1 MLPRGLR
8 SERSHTTPTTVHPL
22 PARKTPASTLA
33 HPPAALVEGDEPP
46 PPSAD
51 LREHSPFKS
60 MRYDLPAAL
69 VVFLIALPLC
79 LGIAL
84 ASGAPLLSGL
94 IAGCVGGLV
103 IPLIS
108 RSPLSVSG
116 PAAGLAAIV
125 LAGVHKIGSFPAFC
139 AIVLAAGVLQ
149 CALGLLR
156 AGQIVSFI
164 PLSVIRGMLAAI
176 GLLLIL
182 KQTPHAV
189 GYDAETFWS
198 TSFEVAGEGNTFSL
212 LLHALARLEWGA
224 VLVSAVSLAILVT
237 VPRTRLARVTWL
249 PGPLLVVV
257 AATLLNA
264 ALLRW
269 APGVALEP
277 RHLVAVPSG
286 GPAELFRGLRLPD
299 FSALLRADAWALVLT
314 IAVVASLESLLSL
327 QAIDKLDP
335 FKRKS
340 PPDRELVAQGVA
352 NALSGLIG
360 GLPIT
365 AVIVRS
371 SANLNAG
378 GRTQASA
385 FVHGLLLLVA
395 VLFLGPVLNRVPL
408 AALATI
414 LIVTGYKLATPKLF
428 RQMYRR
434 GWVQFL
440 PFALTIVAILF
451 TDLLKGVVAGIV
463 VGVAF
468 TIRNSMSG
476 ALSVVDEPGTRT
488 VRFEKDIY
496 FFHRPALIEALESTP
511 KGHRL
516 VVDRGDADYVEDD
529 ALEILHD
536 LEVTARSKGIE
547 LELRDVEAKA
557 GVGAH

>member
-1 MLPRGLR
+1 MHP
-8 SERSHTTPTTVHPL
+8 STPPKA
-22 PARKTPASTLA
+22 PAGTLA
-33 HPPAALVEGDEPP
+33 HPPAALLSGDEPP
-46 PPSAD
+46 PLAD
-51 LREHSPFKS
+51 VREHSPFKS
-60 MRYDLPAAL
+60 LKYDLPAAL
-69 VVFLIALPLC
+69 VVFLVALPLC

-125 LAGVHKIGSFPAFC
+125 LAGIHKIGSFRAFC

-149 CALGLLR
+149 GALGLLR

-198 TSFEVAGEGNTFSL
+198 VSFEVAGEGNTFTL
-212 LLHALARLEWGA
+212 LLRALSRLEWSA

-257 AATLLNA
+257 AATLINA

-269 APGVALEP
+269 APGLALEA

-286 GPAELFRGLRLPD
+286 GPAELFRELRFPD
-299 FSALLRADAWALVLT
+299 FSALLRAEAWPLVVT
-314 IAVVASLESLLSL
+314 IAVVASLESLLSV

-340 PPDRELVAQGVA
+340 PPNRELIAQGVA

-378 GRTQASA
+378 GHTQASA

-395 VLFLGPVLNRVPL
+395 VLFLGPLLNRIPL

-414 LIVTGYKLATPKLF
+414 LIVTGYKLATPTLF

-434 GWVQFL
+434 GQVQFL
-440 PFALTIVAILF
+440 PFVLTVVAILF

-468 TIRNSMSG
+468 TVRNSMSG
-476 ALSVVDEPGTRT
+476 ALSVVDEGGTRT
-488 VRFEKDIY
+488 VRFQKDIY

-511 KGHRL
+511 KGYRL
-516 VVDRGDADYVEDD
+516 VVDRGGADYVEDD

-536 LEVTARSKGIE
+536 LEETARSKGIE
-547 LELRDVEAKA
+547 LELRNVEAKP